1 MNEKLLMEVV
11 RMLNEREE
19 YSDAKYESAWGHGDF
34 RTASK
39 MFGKAVAY
47 STAREMLTA
56 ALAGNE
62 EILHGYDR
70 FGKEDK

>member
-11 RMLNEREE
+11 RMLREREE
-19 YSDAKYESAWGHGDF
+19 YSDAKYESAWSHGDF

-39 MFGKAVAY
+39 MLGKAVAY
-47 STAREMLTA
+47 SVAREMLTA

-62 EILHGYDR
+62 EILRKYDR

>member
-19 YSDAKYESAWGHGDF
+19 YSDAEYESAWNRGDF

-47 STAREMLTA
+47 SVAHEMLTA
-56 ALAGNE
+56 ALTGNE
-62 EILHGYDR
+62 EILRKYDR
-70 FGKEDK
+70 FGKEN